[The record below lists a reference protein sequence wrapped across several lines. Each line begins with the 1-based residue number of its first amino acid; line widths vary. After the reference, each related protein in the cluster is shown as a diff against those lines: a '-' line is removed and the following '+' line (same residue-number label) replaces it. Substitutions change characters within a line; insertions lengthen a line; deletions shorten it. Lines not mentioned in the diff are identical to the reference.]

1 MNNEEKIGNDKLF
14 YLDHQLYLKITLR
27 NVTFPKPSLQFP
39 LNLHI
44 FNLKKNPRNL
54 ITTLMNSF

>member
-27 NVTFPKPSLQFP
+27 NVTFPKPCLQFP

-44 FNLKKNPRNL
+44 FNLKKK
-54 ITTLMNSF
+54 FDYH